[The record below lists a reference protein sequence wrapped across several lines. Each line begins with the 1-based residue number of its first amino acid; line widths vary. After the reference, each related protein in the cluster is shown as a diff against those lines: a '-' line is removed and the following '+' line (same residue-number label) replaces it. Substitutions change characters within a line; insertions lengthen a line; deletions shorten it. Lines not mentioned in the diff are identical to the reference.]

1 MAATDDIPTQNGGQS
16 DNNDQIQS
24 QIDKLE
30 AQLAQLRS
38 QQQQKKQ
45 LQSHH
50 DSHSHLAQHASQI
63 LSHIP
68 TFSPST
74 HFLLLLSDSA
84 LPLGSF
90 AFSSGLESF
99 LAHTT
104 RTPTPPPQ
112 LFTTTFLPL
121 SISSYASTTLP
132 FVLAS
137 HADPILLPLLDD
149 ALDAA
154 TICTVARRASV
165 AQGRAL
171 LGIWERS
178 FSPPT
183 TGRKPVGT
191 DASVS
196 PLLSFA
202 SLLRSAQ
209 SGTDDSLPPAV
220 AAHLPPLFGAVCR
233 VAGLDA
239 RQTGFVYMLN
249 HVKALVSAAVRRGMF
264 GPYQAQKILA
274 SQQVR
279 ETVEA
284 VVRREWDTPYYEA
297 GQSVPVM
304 DLWVGRHEMLYSRIF
319 NS

>member
-1 MAATDDIPTQNGGQS
+1 MPTPNGEELDNDDGTQSKINE
-16 DNNDQIQS
+16 
-24 QIDKLE
+24 LE
-30 AQLAQLRS
+30 AQLAQLRWR
-38 QQQQKKQ
+38 QQQKTQ
-45 LQSHH
+45 PESQSHH
-50 DSHSHLAQHASQI
+50 DTHSRAYISP
-63 LSHIP
+63 HIP
-68 TFSPST
+68 TFSPAT

-137 HADPILLPLLDD
+137 HADPALLPVLDD

-154 TICTVARRASV
+154 TICTVGRRASV

-178 FSPPT
+178 FSPT
-183 TGRKPVGT
+183 TPDLGT
-191 DASVS
+191 TPADTVVS

-202 SLLRSAQ
+202 AELRSAQ
-209 SGTDDSLPPAV
+209 KIQDDALPPAV
-220 AAHLPPLFGAVCR
+220 SAHLPPLFGAVCR
-233 VAGLDA
+233 AAGLDA
-239 RQTGFVYMLN
+239 QQTALVFMLN

>member
-1 MAATDDIPTQNGGQS
+1 MPATDNAPTQNGEQS
-16 DNNDQIQS
+16 DNDGQIQS
-24 QIDKLE
+24 RIDELE
-30 AQLAQLRS
+30 AQLAQLRAR
-38 QQQQKKQ
+38 QQQKTQ
-45 LQSHH
+45 RESRSHYE
-50 DSHSHLAQHASQI
+50 SQPYQNHSVH
-63 LSHIP
+63 SHIP
-68 TFSPST
+68 TFSPAT

-99 LAHTT
+99 LAHIT

-121 SISSYASTTLP
+121 SISSYAATTLP
-132 FVLAS
+132 LVLAA
-137 HADPILLPLLDD
+137 HADPALLPLLDD

-154 TICTVARRASV
+154 TICTVGRRASV

-178 FSPPT
+178 FSPT
-183 TGRKPVGT
+183 KPNLGT
-191 DASVS
+191 PAETVS

-202 SLLRSAQ
+202 AELRSAQ
-209 SGTDDSLPPAV
+209 KGQDDSLPRAV
-220 AAHLPPLFGAVCR
+220 SAHLPPLFGAVCR
-233 VAGLDA
+233 AAGLDA
-239 RQTGFVYMLN
+239 QQTALVFMLN

-284 VVRREWDTPYYEA
+284 VVRREWDTAYYEA

-319 NS
+319 N

>member
-1 MAATDDIPTQNGGQS
+1 MAAADNITIENGHDSGG
-16 DNNDQIQS
+16 DEHIQRN
-24 QIDKLE
+24 IDELE

-38 QQQQKKQ
+38 QQHRKKQ
-45 LQSHH
+45 PRSHH
-50 DSHSHLAQHASQI
+50 GS
-63 LSHIP
+63 LSHP
-68 TFSPST
+68 SPLVTHLPAFYPST

-137 HADPILLPLLDD
+137 HADPALLPLLDD

-154 TICTVARRASV
+154 TICTVGRRASV

-178 FSPPT
+178 FSPASE
-183 TGRKPVGT
+183 RKPGA
-191 DASVS
+191 DDPVS
-196 PLLSFA
+196 PLLNFA
-202 SLLRSAQ
+202 GLLRSAQ
-209 SGTDDSLPPAV
+209 SATDDSLPPAV
-220 AAHLPPLFGAVCR
+220 SAHLPPLFGAVCR
-233 VAGLDA
+233 AAGLDA
-239 RQTGFVYMLN
+239 QQCAFVFMLN

-274 SQQVR
+274 SAQVR
-279 ETVEA
+279 DTVEA
-284 VVRREWDTPYYEA
+284 VVRREWDTPYYAA

>member
-1 MAATDDIPTQNGGQS
+1 MAATNDKPIQNGDHSEGDVDLQTKIS
-16 DNNDQIQS
+16 E
-24 QIDKLE
+24 LE
-30 AQLAQLRS
+30 AQLSQLRS
-38 QQQQKKQ
+38 QQPQKPQ
-45 LQSHH
+45 PESQSHNSH
-50 DSHSHLAQHASQI
+50 THPNPHTHSHNNATHPS
-63 LSHIP
+63 P
-68 TFSPST
+68 TFPPST
-74 HFLLLLSDSA
+74 HLLLLLSDSA

-104 RTPTPPPQ
+104 RTPQPPPQ

-132 FVLAS
+132 FVLAA
-137 HADPILLPLLDD
+137 HASPHLLPELDD

-178 FSPPT
+178 FTP
-183 TGRKPVGT
+183 GRHDTQKAGMELVQ
-191 DASVS
+191 
-196 PLLSFA
+196 FA
-202 SLLRSAQ
+202 RLLRSSQ
-209 SGTDDSLPPAV
+209 STTGNDDLPPAV

-233 VAGLDA
+233 AAGLD
-239 RQTGFVYMLN
+239 RQATATVYMLN

-274 SQQVR
+274 SAQVR

-284 VVRREWDTPYYEA
+284 VVGREWDTHWWEA
-297 GQSVPVM
+297 GQGVPVM

>member
-1 MAATDDIPTQNGGQS
+1 LP
-16 DNNDQIQS
+16 
-24 QIDKLE
+24 
-30 AQLAQLRS
+30 
-38 QQQQKKQ
+38 
-45 LQSHH
+45 
-50 DSHSHLAQHASQI
+50 
-63 LSHIP
+63 
-68 TFSPST
+68 
-74 HFLLLLSDSA
+74 LSDSA

-132 FVLAS
+132 FVLAA
-137 HADPILLPLLDD
+137 HADPAALPSLDD
-149 ALDAA
+149 ALDAS

-178 FSPPT
+178 LSSSAGGQPAKAAESSAT
-183 TGRKPVGT
+183 
-191 DASVS
+191 
-196 PLLSFA
+196 PLLGFA
-202 SLLRSAQ
+202 ALLRSSSHTAA
-209 SGTDDSLPPAV
+209 DDDDGASLPPAV
-220 AAHLPPLFGAVCR
+220 SAHLPPLFGAVCR
-233 VAGLDA
+233 AAGLDA
-239 RQTGFVYMLN
+239 QQTALVYMLN

-274 SQQVR
+274 SAQVR
-279 ETVEA
+279 DTVEA

-297 GQSVPVM
+297 GQSIPVM